1 MNDNFPEE
9 EKLYRAVF
17 PPSHISM
24 FWKKDGSLSSA
35 AFSDKKGLSVERG
48 NNRNSNVVINE
59 MKKFFTGRII
69 SVTVKNCNE
78 TDAIVKYLPST
89 RSKYHSEIHG
99 NQNNKL
105 LDKRQRKYLAQKAQI
120 EYMADN

>member
-1 MNDNFPEE
+1 MSDNFPEK

-17 PPSHISM
+17 PPSHSSM

-35 AFSDKKGLSVERG
+35 AFADKKGLSVERG
-48 NNRNSNVVINE
+48 DNRNSDVVINE
-59 MKKFFTGRII
+59 MRKQFTGRIV

-78 TDAIVKYLPST
+78 INAIVKHLPSS

-99 NQNNKL
+99 STEKKL
-105 LDKRQRKYLAQKAQI
+105 LDKRQRQYLAKKAKI
-120 EYMADN
+120 EY